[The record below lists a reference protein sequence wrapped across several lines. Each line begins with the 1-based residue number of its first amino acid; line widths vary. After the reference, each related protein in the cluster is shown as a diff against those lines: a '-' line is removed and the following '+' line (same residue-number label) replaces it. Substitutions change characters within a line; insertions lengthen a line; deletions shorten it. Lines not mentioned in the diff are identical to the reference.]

1 MARKASD
8 VSAADWRYQTYV
20 PKKLSL
26 FYVCSYG
33 FSQSWKSLEK
43 HRSLF
48 SKTIYSDL
56 LEKKCP
62 NLIKA
67 EYLKL
72 SEDQAII
79 LFKVINYN
87 QLVLN
92 MLFFWNDSL

>member
-1 MARKASD
+1 M
-8 VSAADWRYQTYV
+8 Y
-20 PKKLSL
+20 KKVIVILHA
-26 FYVCSYG
+26 CSYG

-56 LEKKCP
+56 LEKKMSEHYKGQ
-62 NLIKA
+62 IEEKH
-67 EYLKL
+67 YKL
-72 SEDQAII
+72 SEDKAIV

-92 MLFFWNDSL
+92 MLFIWNDFL